1 MWILEGAKE
10 AGLYVHVGS
19 DAEIFKL
26 RPNALSPLKN
36 TAGTKPSLISKISSR
51 VINIFGKID
60 RDGPKTLHEVSHT
73 TLVRYHAS
81 PEYLPETVRYFPKS
95 LKNVAVKLNEQT
107 SPFSAVAYKSLFEN
121 TKQDTLGEN
130 EQKMVKVQND
140 KFVVHTAKKGESL
153 SGISK
158 SYTGTYD
165 NWPTIREINK
175 AAIPNPNL
183 IYVGQRILIPVD
195 LIDWSL
201 SLETT

>member
-1 MWILEGAKE
+1 MIASQSP
-10 AGLYVHVGS
+10 AGQRVYGLTGS

-36 TAGTKPSLISKISSR
+36 TAGSKPSLISKISSR

-60 RDGPKTLHEVSHT
+60 RDGPKTLNEVSHT

-81 PEYLPETVRYFPKS
+81 PEYLHETVRYFPKS
-95 LKNVAVKLNEQT
+95 LKKVEFKLNEQT
-107 SPFSAVAYKSLFEN
+107 LPFSEVAYKSLFEN
-121 TKQDTLGEN
+121 TKQDTLGEG

-140 KFVVHTAKKGESL
+140 KFVVHTTKKGDSL

-165 NWPTIREINK
+165 NWPTIHEVNE
-175 AAIPNPNL
+175 ASIPNPNL

-195 LIDWSL
+195 LIDWKL
-201 SLETT
+201 K